1 MRTFNRIVANFNGK
15 VRHDNMADRD
25 YLVVPMIMLTEG
37 VHNGSGGPLYYPPEE
52 LGMLPQAW
60 NHKPVVVY
68 HPAVGQTACD
78 PVVLNN
84 RKIGII
90 MNTKFENGKLSA
102 EAWLE
107 PDRIAKIDERIATAI
122 EKNEMMELSTGLYTD
137 NESCEEQEWNGEKY
151 KIIARNFHPD
161 HLAVLPDLR
170 GACSIEDG
178 AGFLRLNAIAN
189 KGMMITNE
197 MSHGNI
203 RSLLNSWLQDTG
215 KDAWVEDVYDTFFV
229 YLDGIKYMK
238 GNYKIVDNTIE
249 IDTNFKEVLRVTEY
263 RTPDGEFVGN
273 NNNVPINK
281 ENQMDKKKVVDALI
295 KSNKNSWTE
304 DNRDMLMNMEEDV
317 LTTLESSDKVAEQA
331 AVNAAAEAGN
341 RATAP
346 VTVVDNSTPAP
357 KTAEEYIADMPAPV
371 GAVVRNAMAMHSNV
385 KSALIEKIKTNEKS
399 TFTDEQLAGKEVH
412 ELQQLA
418 ALFAPEVSTSNLPKE
433 LQNFDLANLN
443 VNLTENKETP
453 MPMPSIM
460 AAAAE

>member
-1 MRTFNRIVANFNGK
+1 
-15 VRHDNMADRD
+15 
-25 YLVVPMIMLTEG
+25 
-37 VHNGSGGPLYYPPEE
+37 
-52 LGMLPQAW
+52 
-60 NHKPVVVY
+60 
-68 HPAVGQTACD
+68 
-78 PVVLNN
+78 
-84 RKIGII
+84 
-90 MNTKFENGKLSA
+90 
-102 EAWLE
+102 
-107 PDRIAKIDERIATAI
+107 
-122 EKNEMMELSTGLYTD
+122 
-137 NESCEEQEWNGEKY
+137 
-151 KIIARNFHPD
+151 
-161 HLAVLPDLR
+161 
-170 GACSIEDG
+170 
-178 AGFLRLNAIAN
+178 
-189 KGMMITNE
+189 MMITNE